1 VKKITP
7 PKSVTHPIS
16 AKIIAGLRKTNS
28 RKVVDISELRDAKIT
43 AENLKKTVIT
53 EKQLSRLDPLHG
65 VYIYA
70 QNKLSVI
77 MEQLSELPAL
87 SKLTDAY
94 TNAEDVYMPSGP
106 PMSPLTKSYF
116 TCWGFFDLCV
126 GLKKETFGTI
136 AIDV

>member
-53 EKQLSRLDPLHG
+53 EKSAYNTLYPPFPSSASSSVEPHDEGVKPPATRLEKFTGTTG
-65 VYIYA
+65 V
-70 QNKLSVI
+70 
-77 MEQLSELPAL
+77 
-87 SKLTDAY
+87 
-94 TNAEDVYMPSGP
+94 
-106 PMSPLTKSYF
+106 F
-116 TCWGFFDLCV
+116 
-126 GLKKETFGTI
+126 
-136 AIDV
+136 

>member
-1 VKKITP
+1 VKKIEP
-7 PKSVTHPIS
+7 PKSDTHPLS
-16 AKIIAGLRKTNS
+16 AKIIAGLRKTTG

-53 EKQLSRLDPLHG
+53 EKQLSQLDPLHG
-65 VYIYA
+65 VYVYA

-77 MEQLSELPAL
+77 IEQLSDLPVL

-94 TNAEDVYMPSGP
+94 TNAEDGYMPSGP

-116 TCWGFFDLCV
+116 YMLGFFRSLRWAQKRDFRNNCY
-126 GLKKETFGTI
+126 
-136 AIDV
+136 